1 MFAQEEIA
9 TVLLFITAMASY
21 LNHRYLQLPKS
32 IGLTFVT
39 LFMSIGILILEQFDF
54 SIAVALIEM
63 VSGIAFSQ
71 TFLHR
76 MLGFLLFAGALQID
90 ARDLYKHKLIIS
102 LLSTVSV
109 LLSTAMI
116 GCGTWFMMQMT
127 GLDVPLLYCFLFGSL
142 ISPTDPVAV
151 MSILKSCKAPKS
163 LEMKI
168 AGEALFN
175 DAMGIVLFVALN
187 GLVEGTIEFSL
198 IDFVMFFTR
207 QAIGGFIFGLFCG
220 KSFSH
225 LIAKIDSSFVLI
237 MLTISLVSTSYL
249 LAEHFLQV
257 SAVIT
262 IGVAGLYV
270 GQTLRQPQFN
280 PALSKHLYEF
290 WEFVDEVLNALLF
303 AIIGLE
309 LLEITTS
316 PLIFIACVGTIGI
329 SVIARWISVAIPLT
343 LIAGVRYVNSQ
354 LIWLMTWGGMR
365 GGISVALALM
375 LPLTNPHRST
385 ILAITYAIVIFSIII
400 QGMTIAPL
408 MQQMN
413 LSKAQLKP
421 LYVLQPD
428 EELNEDE
435 RDSTCPIPA

>member
-21 LNHRYLQLPKS
+21 INHRYLQLPKS

-39 LFMSIGILILEQFDF
+39 LFISVGILILEQFHF
-54 SIAVALIEM
+54 GVAVDLIEM
-63 VSGIAFSQ
+63 VSGLAFSQ

-90 ARDLYKHKLIIS
+90 ARDLYKHKLIIA

-109 LLSTAMI
+109 LISTAVI
-116 GCGTWFMMQMT
+116 GGATWFMMQVT
-127 GLDVPLLYCFLFGSL
+127 GLNVPILSCLLFGSL

-187 GLVEGTIEFSL
+187 GLVQGTIELSVV
-198 IDFVMFFTR
+198 DFIIFFAR
-207 QAIGGFIFGLFCG
+207 QAVGGFIFGLFCG
-220 KSFSH
+220 KVFSH

-237 MLTISLVSTSYL
+237 MMTISLVSTSYL
-249 LAEHFLQV
+249 LAEHCLEV

-262 IGVAGLYV
+262 IGVAGLYI
-270 GQTLRQPQFN
+270 GHTLRQPQFN
-280 PALSKHLYEF
+280 PKLSQHLYEF

-309 LLEITTS
+309 LLEIKTS

-329 SVIARWISVAIPLT
+329 TVIARWISVAIPLT
-343 LIAGVRYVNSQ
+343 WIAGIRYVNSQ

-375 LPLTNPHRST
+375 LPLSNPHRST
-385 ILAITYAIVIFSIII
+385 ILAITYAVVIFSIIV

-421 LYVLQPD
+421 LRSPD
-428 EELNEDE
+428 EEELNNENL
-435 RDSTCPIPA
+435 RQPVPV

>member
-39 LFMSIGILILEQFDF
+39 FFISIGVLVLDHFHFEIAASLIQ
-54 SIAVALIEM
+54 I
-63 VSGIAFSQ
+63 VSNFEFSQ
-71 TFLHR
+71 TFLQR
-76 MLGFLLFAGALQID
+76 MLGFLLFAGSLQID
-90 ARDLYKHKLIIS
+90 ARDLYKQKLIIA

-109 LLSTAMI
+109 LISTAVI
-116 GCGTWFMMQMT
+116 GFATWFMMQVT
-127 GLDVPLLYCFLFGSL
+127 GLNVPLLSCFLFGSL

-175 DAMGIVLFVALN
+175 DAMGIVLFVAL
-187 GLVEGTIEFSL
+187 GGMIQGTIEISVLGF
-198 IDFVMFFTR
+198 IIFFVR
-207 QAIGGFIFGLFCG
+207 QAIGGMLFGLFCG
-220 KSFSH
+220 KAFSH
-225 LIAKIDSSFVLI
+225 MIANIDSAFVLI
-237 MLTISLVSTSYL
+237 MMTISLVSSSYL
-249 LAEHFLQV
+249 LAEHCLEV

-262 IGVAGLYV
+262 IGVAGLYI
-270 GQTLRQPQFN
+270 GNTLRQPKFDPQ
-280 PALSKHLYEF
+280 LSQHLNEF
-290 WEFVDEVLNALLF
+290 WEFVDEILNAILF
-303 AIIGLE
+303 TIIGLE
-309 LLEITTS
+309 FLEIHTS
-316 PLIFIACVGTIGI
+316 TPTFIACIGTIGI
-329 SVIARWISVAIPLT
+329 TVIARWISVALPLT
-343 LIAGVRYVNSQ
+343 WITGLSYVNSQ

-375 LPLTNPHRST
+375 LPLDNPHRST
-385 ILAITYAIVIFSIII
+385 ILAITYAVVIFSIIV

-413 LSKAQLKP
+413 LSKARLKP
-421 LYVLQPD
+421 IKVEKINID
-428 EELNEDE
+428 ETPSEFITQG
-435 RDSTCPIPA
+435 S